1 MFLPTNEVLQIMSAT
16 LGIVGLQSLAFYFI
30 IKMVKG
36 DIKSLWTEVG
46 KAVHRTEYDKD
57 MTAMET
63 GLKEKVPF
71 TYIQEE
77 IKTTQHEMSEKLDKI
92 LQNQTQ
98 MLTRKE
104 HREDLEIINKRLDKK
119 VDKPA

>member
-1 MFLPTNEVLQIMSAT
+1 MSAT

-77 IKTTQHEMSEKLDKI
+77 IKTTQHEMSDKLDKI